1 MFNHSARRAVLLGGL
16 LCAATLARAGCSV
29 SEHASPDIRE
39 VVVQHG
45 GYEISTAKCE
55 LLNRHNLRL
64 AVTGEAAVLSD
75 VSIGWATVRLIS
87 SGNVVSS
94 QVQTSTYVNR
104 FAGSSEVA
112 GESTRAQTC
121 QRASL
126 ASSEEPRAL
135 AMPQD
140 LAISWTR

>member
-1 MFNHSARRAVLLGGL
+1 MFNHPARRAVLLVGL

-29 SEHASPDIRE
+29 PEHASPDIRE

-45 GYEISTAKCE
+45 GYEISKAKCE

-87 SGNVVSS
+87 NGNVVSS
-94 QVQTSTYVNR
+94 RSR
-104 FAGSSEVA
+104 L
-112 GESTRAQTC
+112 R
-121 QRASL
+121 
-126 ASSEEPRAL
+126 P
-135 AMPQD
+135 M
-140 LAISWTR
+140 

>member
-1 MFNHSARRAVLLGGL
+1 VRRDPGAGRLQ
-16 LCAATLARAGCSV
+16 RA
-29 SEHASPDIRE
+29 EHASPDIRE

-112 GESTRAQTC
+112 GELLVRAINDAVAGLDFELAARRSSARWPAASRPAPVPVCCTRK
-121 QRASL
+121 R
-126 ASSEEPRAL
+126 
-135 AMPQD
+135 
-140 LAISWTR
+140 

>member
-1 MFNHSARRAVLLGGL
+1 MSDHPARRTALLVGL

-29 SEHASPDIRE
+29 PEHAASDIRE

-45 GYEISTAKCE
+45 GYEISKAKCE

-87 SGNVVSS
+87 NGNVVSS

-112 GESTRAQTC
+112 GELLVRAINDAVAGLDFELAAQEVK
-121 QRASL
+121 RKMAS
-126 ASSEEPRAL
+126 R
-135 AMPQD
+135 
-140 LAISWTR
+140 

>member
-1 MFNHSARRAVLLGGL
+1 MFNHPARCAVLLVGL

-29 SEHASPDIRE
+29 PEHASPDIRE

-45 GYEISTAKCE
+45 GYEISAAKCE

-87 SGNVVSS
+87 NNNVVSS

-104 FAGSSEVA
+104 FAGSTELAGELLVRAITDAVA
-112 GESTRAQTC
+112 GLDFELAAQEVK
-121 QRASL
+121 RKMAS
-126 ASSEEPRAL
+126 R
-135 AMPQD
+135 
-140 LAISWTR
+140 

>member
-87 SGNVVSS
+87 NGNVIRKKFCMGVAPSS
-94 QVQTSTYVNR
+94 
-104 FAGSSEVA
+104 AA
-112 GESTRAQTC
+112 
-121 QRASL
+121 
-126 ASSEEPRAL
+126 ASSS
-135 AMPQD
+135 D
-140 LAISWTR
+140 